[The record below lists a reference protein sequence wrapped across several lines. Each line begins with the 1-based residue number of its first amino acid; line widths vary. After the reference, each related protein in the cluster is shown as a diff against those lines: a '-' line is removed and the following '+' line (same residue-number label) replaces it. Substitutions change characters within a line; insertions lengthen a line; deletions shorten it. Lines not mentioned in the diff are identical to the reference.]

1 MSLGTLE
8 QTLDRIEA
16 APSNSRIIVLKDDN
30 PFARRYNAVFAST
43 VKGAKTLREGK
54 QDGAPIIGVYCCLHD
69 IAQVRQELVG
79 AYNG

>member
-8 QTLDRIEA
+8 QTLDRIES

-43 VKGAKTLREGK
+43 VKGLQTMIDGH
-54 QDGAPIIGVYCCLHD
+54 QDGLPIIGIYCCLHD
-69 IAQVRQELVG
+69 IALVRQELVG